1 MAQEVIQ
8 WTSPAP
14 LWPQAISN
22 TDLLARRKSLRR
34 PAILRFASDE
44 FMDQFLRLLGNDPAR
59 LNELIAKP
67 ETWRGAYPEPE
78 PVKEAP
84 AFARKLQRLGLIAT
98 RNKNGSP
105 AVTAVQVDSAQA
117 KKKKLKLYQPAHQ
130 RYYLIAASLVC
141 GRAGLP
147 DRALAPA
154 RQERVGFVVRR
165 LMPSAPLNIRDP
177 LPPMNPDEWPN
188 NWDEYAFVAGQGG
201 AGWKRILK
209 EKRNSLED
217 GEERLPLFA
226 VHFDQD
232 DGRRRRLFAGLV
244 PVGKREAYLHASQLE
259 QTGDPPPVVAPSKLP
274 DPRMMIVWSQVTE
287 PWKRLIE
294 RAEAAK
300 TNGAKESGST
310 APWKDDDPPA
320 GANSGALKAAREQIQ
335 TGSWYAL
342 LDLAKFLEEHIGN
355 VWQALHGQT
364 PQSPLTP
371 AQNNLIAA
379 LTGATLSTQLR
390 DELKKEQPPS
400 LITASTLKEALALIR
415 PADGATA
422 ERLEENLDK
431 VTKSYDRKSPDPLW
445 PDFLFPLADPAYA
458 APLPPAEKADDPSKL
473 EDRLERLNHLAKL
486 IEEALPPQPSG
497 EAPAIPLAAKPVMDT
512 RESWFV
518 IRCVFERPEC
528 GPIDPPLLSEPT
540 EPFQM

>member
-130 RYYLIAASLVC
+130 RYYLVAACLVC

-165 LMPSAPLNIRDP
+165 LMPSAPLNVSEP

-188 NWDEYAFVAGQGG
+188 SWDEYAFVAGQSG

-226 VHFDQD
+226 VHFGQD

-244 PVGKREAYLHASQLE
+244 PVGNREAYLHASQLA
-259 QTGDPPPVVAPSKLP
+259 QTGDPAPEVEPPEAP

-294 RAEAAK
+294 RADAARIVQGVN
-300 TNGAKESGST
+300 TLSS
-310 APWKDDDPPA
+310 DPPRT
-320 GANSGALKAAREQIQ
+320 SEDK
-335 TGSWYAL
+335 
-342 LDLAKFLEEHIGN
+342 
-355 VWQALHGQT
+355 
-364 PQSPLTP
+364 PLSDD
-371 AQNNLIAA
+371 AAA
-379 LTGATLSTQLR
+379 LA
-390 DELKKEQPPS
+390 
-400 LITASTLKEALALIR
+400 AS
-415 PADGATA
+415 
-422 ERLEENLDK
+422 
-431 VTKSYDRKSPDPLW
+431 
-445 PDFLFPLADPAYA
+445 
-458 APLPPAEKADDPSKL
+458 
-473 EDRLERLNHLAKL
+473 
-486 IEEALPPQPSG
+486 
-497 EAPAIPLAAKPVMDT
+497 
-512 RESWFV
+512 
-518 IRCVFERPEC
+518 
-528 GPIDPPLLSEPT
+528 
-540 EPFQM
+540 